1 MYLSRGQ
8 ASASHAC
15 RTPLCLLSTPVCHLF
30 IQPILRKSL
39 HWETVGTSS
48 EQNETPPPF
57 NGTDVLGGGEQE
69 GDKEMSLEG

>member
-30 IQPILRKSL
+30 IRPILRKSL

-48 EQNETPPPF
+48 EQNETPPPPSMELMF
-57 NGTDVLGGGEQE
+57 WEEESRKVIRR
-69 GDKEMSLEG
+69 